1 MISNLQITAYVVTC
15 SATLTVY
22 SSVDTSM
29 IAYPAVEYKWIIRI
43 HGLDNGVLY
52 NTSFVVWVSS
62 MVKLYTYVGFS
73 GLII

>member
-29 IAYPAVEYKWIIRI
+29 IAYPAVEYKWIILI
-43 HGLDNGVLY
+43 HSLEKCVLY
-52 NTSFVVWVSS
+52 NTALVVWVSS
-62 MVKLYTYVGFS
+62 MMKLYKYIGLT